1 MKKITVYGPGC
12 AKCKEAEELVR
23 RVAAETKADVE
34 VEKVSDIQ
42 ALVKAGILSTPAVAV
57 DGVVKVS
64 GRLPK
69 ENEVRG
75 WLTTQKTEEE
85 RK

>member
-1 MKKITVYGPGC
+1 MKKVTVYGPGC
-12 AKCKEAEELVR
+12 AKCKQAEELVR
-23 RVAAETKADVE
+23 RVAAEAKAEVE

-42 ALVKAGILSTPAVAV
+42 AMVKAGILATPAVAV

-64 GRLPK
+64 GRVPK

-75 WLTTQKTEEE
+75 WLAS
-85 RK
+85 